1 MSRVGESATLRVSRR
16 ALALK
21 AQGVD
26 LVDFGA
32 GEPDF
37 PSPPVAVAAAQKALA
52 DGFTKYT
59 PGSGISPLRE
69 AVAARYRERD
79 GAPWTAAQ
87 TVITVGGKA
96 ALFEL
101 AMALVEPG
109 VEVVIPSPC
118 WVSLPAQ
125 VELAGGTPVFVETS
139 GDDGFRLHADALLA
153 AVTPKTRAILINAPS
168 NPTGGLIGPEDL
180 AALVRGAAE
189 RGVVVISDETY
200 DRFVYDGAPT
210 VSAASHA
217 AEFPDTVA
225 VVGSFSK
232 TYAMTGWRL
241 GFVLGPAA
249 LIGAVEGI
257 QSHMTSNP
265 TSFAM
270 KGALAALDLAT
281 GAEPEVL
288 RMIAAYQERRDYL
301 IPRLNALPGFVC
313 RPPAG
318 AFYAFPNV
326 AGALGPG
333 REDDVAFAEFLL
345 EKARV
350 AVVPG
355 SAFGAP
361 GHLRF
366 SYACSLAELERG
378 LDRIA
383 AALGS

>member
-109 VEVVIPSPC
+109 DEVIIPSPR

-153 AVTPKTRAILINAPS
+153 AVTPRTRAILINAPS

-200 DRFVYDGAPT
+200 DRFVYDGAPP

-241 GFVLGPAA
+241 GYVLGPAP
-249 LIGAVEGI
+249 LMSAVEGI

-270 KGALAALDLAT
+270 MGALAALDEVT

-288 RMIAAYQERRDYL
+288 SMIAAYQERRDYL

-326 AGALGPG
+326 AEALGVG

-383 AALGS
+383 AALAG